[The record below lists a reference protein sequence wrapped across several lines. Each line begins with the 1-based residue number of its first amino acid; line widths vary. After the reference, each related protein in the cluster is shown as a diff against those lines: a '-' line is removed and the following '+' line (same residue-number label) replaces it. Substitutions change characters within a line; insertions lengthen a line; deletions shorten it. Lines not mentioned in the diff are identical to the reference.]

1 MNINQILL
9 KLKSRIYFFFNLLLV
24 DIFLISMIFLLFL
37 FIFNLCFTNITYCDS
52 IDDIVSAP
60 ASVSENECI
69 SNNDETSTRAGLE
82 VSPSLWLKYRLIIR
96 RKLYWYIKGYN
107 SGQYTSYGEFKEAW
121 RPEMSLR
128 REFRD
133 SLRNAMRDPLADIA
147 KTRDKVNRVTENSRK
162 MDAILA
168 EERRINRIAEHN
180 RDMSRLNK
188 GLGK

>member
-1 MNINQILL
+1 MNIS
-9 KLKSRIYFFFNLLLV
+9 KYKSRIYFFFNLLLV

-37 FIFNLCFTNITYCDS
+37 FIFNICFTNIIYCDS
-52 IDDIVSAP
+52 IDDIVSSP
-60 ASVSENECI
+60 GSVPE
-69 SNNDETSTRAGLE
+69 DETSTRAGLE
-82 VSPSLWLKYRLIIR
+82 VSPSLWLKYKLIIK
-96 RKLYWYIKGYN
+96 RKLYWFIKGYN
-107 SGQYTSYGEFKEAW
+107 SGQYTSYEEFKEAW

-133 SLRNAMRDPLADIA
+133 SFRNAMRDPLGDIA

-180 RDMSRLNK
+180 RDMNRLNK